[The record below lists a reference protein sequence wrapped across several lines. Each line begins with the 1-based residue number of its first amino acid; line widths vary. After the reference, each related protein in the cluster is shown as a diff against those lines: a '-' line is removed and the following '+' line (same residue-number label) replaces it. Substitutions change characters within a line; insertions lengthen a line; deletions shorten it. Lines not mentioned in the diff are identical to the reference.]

1 MNTHVAVTSLAISKN
16 SDKLDFQKYN
26 LEVSIEEIENRLT
39 SNKLKFGFTLL
50 SNPKNIRISVE
61 GMTEISG
68 TEEECI
74 HALEKDENGIPRVLH
89 LIYQDIFPTIN
100 THIHSYIVER

>member
-1 MNTHVAVTSLAISKN
+1 VNTHVAVTSLAVSKN

-74 HALEKDENGIPRVLH
+74 HALEKRRKWYPTRASHHIP
-89 LIYQDIFPTIN
+89 
-100 THIHSYIVER
+100 